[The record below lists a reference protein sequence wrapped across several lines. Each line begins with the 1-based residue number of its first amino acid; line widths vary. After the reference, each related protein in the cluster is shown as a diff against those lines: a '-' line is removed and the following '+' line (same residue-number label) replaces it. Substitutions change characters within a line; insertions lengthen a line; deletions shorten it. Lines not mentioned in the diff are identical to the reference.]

1 MINHVVFEVFNVG
14 KHQGLKD
21 SAFDKKQL
29 KQGIDIEK
37 EHTDNKQLSKEIAKD
52 HLAEIPDYYTRL
64 IDMEKKAKREGK
76 YKPILR

>member
-21 SAFDKKQL
+21 SKFDEKQL
-29 KQGIDIEK
+29 KQGINIEK
-37 EHTDNKQLSKEIAKD
+37 EHTDNKQIAKEIAKD

-64 IDMEKKAKREGK
+64 NKMENQAKREGK
-76 YKPILR
+76 YNPILR